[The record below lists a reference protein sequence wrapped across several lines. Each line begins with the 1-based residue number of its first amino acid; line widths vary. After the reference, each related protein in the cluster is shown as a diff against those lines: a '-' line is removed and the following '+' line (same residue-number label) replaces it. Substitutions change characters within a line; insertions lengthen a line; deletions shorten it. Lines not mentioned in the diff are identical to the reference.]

1 MDSSKW
7 KLRRAAEELFVQV
20 LDEIQQACCVGKEF
34 SDDVCLLGVEVVR
47 TGAAEH
53 PREVA

>member
-20 LDEIQQACCVGKEF
+20 LDEIQQACVGKEF

-47 TGAAEH
+47 TVAAEH